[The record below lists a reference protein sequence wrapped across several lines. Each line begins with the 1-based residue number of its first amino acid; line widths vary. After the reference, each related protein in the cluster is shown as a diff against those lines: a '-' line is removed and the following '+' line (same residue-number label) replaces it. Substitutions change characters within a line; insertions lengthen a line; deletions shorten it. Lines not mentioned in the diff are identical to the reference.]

1 MNASDIILHCTTIS
15 VLFIVIVSTSTPQK
29 SNTFGFWKTQFFLFS
44 FSLYGVFALSDF
56 KAYLIH
62 KLPGQ
67 QYHTKFRKPG
77 FRLQQSQYRIHQYN
91 LRKFMSV
98 IKETFFAWDR
108 ARKIL
113 SNCNCILYSYIHFRK
128 LIRYGC
134 KNYHFQIT
142 IRENL
147 LIPEKD

>member
-1 MNASDIILHCTTIS
+1 MGCFSHQTVFYIKSVQVKPSVILQFNLNASGIILNCTTIS

-67 QYHTKFRKPG
+67 QIHTEFRKPG
-77 FRLQQSQYRIHQYN
+77 FRLQQSQHRIHQCN
-91 LRKFMSV
+91 LRNMSV
-98 IKETFFAWDR
+98 LKESFCTR
-108 ARKIL
+108 QSQML
-113 SNCNCILYSYIHFRK
+113 SNCNCILYIPTYI
-128 LIRYGC
+128 L
-134 KNYHFQIT
+134 
-142 IRENL
+142 EN
-147 LIPEKD
+147 